1 MLSPDPSGSTSAINT
16 NTAGG
21 TPNADAALD
30 LDPDTQLTDYADEVW
45 GVVLNHKLPI
55 SPVITEP
62 RYSLASGFLVKR
74 GAKGAEGGEE
84 PAVLGVNVV
93 GIGAGIGAGS
103 GPPAGKNVVEGQ
115 LKEVLCQWRGLATL
129 AIHKG
134 VVRERESKSV
144 LPWHVAVAE
153 KAVDALEMC
162 M

>member
-1 MLSPDPSGSTSAINT
+1 M
-16 NTAGG
+16 
-21 TPNADAALD
+21 
-30 LDPDTQLTDYADEVW
+30 V
-45 GVVLNHKLPI
+45 
-55 SPVITEP
+55 TEA

-74 GAKGAEGGEE
+74 GAKGVEGGEE

-93 GIGAGIGAGS
+93 GVGS
-103 GPPAGKNVVEGQ
+103 GNGSPTGKNVVEGQ

-134 VVRERESKSV
+134 VVRERESRSV

>member
-1 MLSPDPSGSTSAINT
+1 M
-16 NTAGG
+16 
-21 TPNADAALD
+21 
-30 LDPDTQLTDYADEVW
+30 V
-45 GVVLNHKLPI
+45 
-55 SPVITEP
+55 TEA

-74 GAKGAEGGEE
+74 GAKGVEGGEE
-84 PAVLGVNVV
+84 PAVLGVNLVSMSSS
-93 GIGAGIGAGS
+93 GS
-103 GPPAGKNVVEGQ
+103 GSPAVKNVVEGQ

-134 VVRERESKSV
+134 VVRERGRRSV

>member
-1 MLSPDPSGSTSAINT
+1 M
-16 NTAGG
+16 
-21 TPNADAALD
+21 
-30 LDPDTQLTDYADEVW
+30 
-45 GVVLNHKLPI
+45 
-55 SPVITEP
+55 
-62 RYSLASGFLVKR
+62 
-74 GAKGAEGGEE
+74 EGGEE

-93 GIGAGIGAGS
+93 RMNGVGTGS
-103 GPPAGKNVVEGQ
+103 ASFAGKNVAEGQ

-134 VVRERESKSV
+134 VVREREKRSV